1 MVIKP
6 NNMEFVIQRSE
17 IKGAVN
23 APPSKSYTHRAIA
36 IAALSKKATVKNPL
50 ISEDTRATI
59 RASEAFGASIE
70 HKKDSLV
77 IKGLDGKLKTPDNVL
92 DAANSG
98 TTLRIMTAVAS
109 LAEGATV
116 LTGDASIRSR
126 PNTPLLNAL
135 NDLGAE
141 AFSTR
146 NNGMAPIV
154 VRGKLR
160 GGRVYIDGSIS
171 SQFISALLIA
181 CPFAR
186 NETKVMIKGEMK
198 SRPYVNITIDML
210 KDAGAKIIEDG
221 TNAFTIPPEQEY
233 DLRSFNVPGDFS
245 SASYIIAAGVLCGD
259 ITIKNMF
266 PTEQGDSALIDILG
280 KMGAQIKW
288 DKKKGEV
295 KVSRSE
301 LNGISVDVGK
311 TPDLVPTLAVLGAV
325 SKGTM
330 FIENAEHVRFK
341 ETDRLHAMTVEL
353 RKMGVDITEEKDRLI
368 IRGGKLRGTVV
379 HGWDDHRVVMALAVA
394 GIVAGGTTIDTVESV
409 GISYPGFFKDLKKI
423 GAHISEFELKKG
435 NREDNNE

>member
-6 NNMEFVIQRSE
+6 THMKFVIQRSE
-17 IKGAVN
+17 IKGTVN

-36 IAALSKKATVKNPL
+36 IAALSKKATVNNPL

-59 RASEAFGASIE
+59 RASEAYGASFE
-70 HKKDSLV
+70 HKKESLV
-77 IKGLDGKLKTPDNVL
+77 IKGVVGKLKTPDNVL
-92 DAANSG
+92 DVANSG
-98 TTLRIMTAVAS
+98 TTLRIMTAIAS

-154 VRGKLR
+154 VRGKMR

-186 NETKVMIKGEMK
+186 TETKVMIKGEMK

-233 DLRSFNVPGDFS
+233 DLRSYNVPGDFS
-245 SASYIIAAGVLCGD
+245 SASYIMAAGALCGD
-259 ITIKNMF
+259 VTIKNLF
-266 PTEQGDSALIDILG
+266 PTEQGDSVLIDILG
-280 KMGAQIKW
+280 KMGTQIKW
-288 DKKKGEV
+288 DEKKGEV
-295 KVSRSE
+295 KVNRSE
-301 LNGISVDVGK
+301 LQGINVDVGK
-311 TPDLVPTLAVLGAV
+311 TPDLVPTLAVLGAA

-330 FIENAEHVRFK
+330 VIENAEHVRYK

-353 RKMGVDITEEKDRLI
+353 KKMGVDITEEKDRLI
-368 IRGGKLRGTVV
+368 IRGGTLKGAQV
-379 HGWDDHRVVMALAVA
+379 HGWDDHRIVMALAVA
-394 GIVAGGTTIDTVESV
+394 GMVAGGTTIDTVESV
-409 GISYPGFFKDLKKI
+409 GISYPGFFEDLKKI
-423 GAHISEFELKKG
+423 GAGVSEAQ
-435 NREDNNE
+435 

>member
-6 NNMEFVIQRSE
+6 DHMKFVIQRSE
-17 IKGAVN
+17 IKGTVN

-36 IAALSKKATVKNPL
+36 IAALSKKAIVRYPL

-77 IKGLDGKLKTPDNVL
+77 IKGFDGKLKTPDNVL
-92 DAANSG
+92 DVANSG

-141 AFSTR
+141 TFSTR

-154 VRGKLR
+154 VRGKMR
-160 GGRVYIDGSIS
+160 GGRVYIEGSIS

-210 KDAGAKIIEDG
+210 KDAGAKIIADG
-221 TNAFTIPPEQEY
+221 QNTFTIAPEQEY
-233 DLRSFNVPGDFS
+233 NMRSYNVPGDFS
-245 SASYIIAAGVLCGD
+245 SASYMMAAGVLCGEV
-259 ITIKNMF
+259 TIRNLF
-266 PTEQGDSALIDILG
+266 PTKQGDSVLIDILRN
-280 KMGAQIKW
+280 MGAQIKW
-288 DKKKGEV
+288 DEKKGEV
-295 KVSRSE
+295 KVSKSE
-301 LNGISVDVGK
+301 LAGISVDVGK

-330 FIENAEHVRFK
+330 VIENAEHVRYK

-353 RKMGVDITEEKDRLI
+353 KKMGVDITEEKERLI
-368 IRGGKLRGTVV
+368 IRGGTLKGAVV
-379 HGWDDHRVVMALAVA
+379 HGWDDHRIVMALAVA
-394 GIVAGGTTIDTVESV
+394 GMVAGGTTIDTVESV
-409 GISYPGFFKDLKKI
+409 RISYPEFFEDLKKI
-423 GAHISEFELKKG
+423 GAGVYEA
-435 NREDNNE
+435 

>member
-6 NNMEFVIQRSE
+6 THMKFVIQRSE
-17 IKGAVN
+17 IKGTVN

-36 IAALSKKATVKNPL
+36 IAALSKKATVNNPL

-59 RASEAFGASIE
+59 RASEAYGASFE
-70 HKKDSLV
+70 HKKESLV
-77 IKGLDGKLKTPDNVL
+77 IKGVVGKLKTPDNVL
-92 DAANSG
+92 DVANSG
-98 TTLRIMTAVAS
+98 TTLRIMTAIAS

-141 AFSTR
+141 TFSTR

-154 VRGKLR
+154 VRGKMR

-186 NETKVMIKGEMK
+186 TETKVMIKGEMK

-233 DLRSFNVPGDFS
+233 DLKSYDVPGDFS
-245 SASYIIAAGVLCGD
+245 SASYIMAAGALCGD
-259 ITIKNMF
+259 VTIKNLF
-266 PTEQGDSALIDILG
+266 PTEQGDSVLIDILRN
-280 KMGAQIKW
+280 MGAQIKW
-288 DKKKGEV
+288 DEKKGEV
-295 KVSRSE
+295 KVNKSE
-301 LNGISVDVGK
+301 LAGISVDVGK
-311 TPDLVPTLAVLGAV
+311 TPDLVPTLAVLGAA

-330 FIENAEHVRFK
+330 VIENAEHVRYK

-353 RKMGVDITEEKDRLI
+353 KKMGVDITEEKDRLI
-368 IRGGKLRGTVV
+368 IRGGTLKGAQV
-379 HGWDDHRVVMALAVA
+379 HGWDDHRIVMALAVA

-409 GISYPGFFKDLKKI
+409 SISYPGFFDDLKKI
-423 GAHISEFELKKG
+423 GAGVSEAQ
-435 NREDNNE
+435 

>member
-1 MVIKP
+1 MKL
-6 NNMEFVIQRSE
+6 VIQISDV
-17 IKGAVN
+17 KGVVN

-36 IAALSKKATVKNPL
+36 IAALSKKATVNNPL
-50 ISEDTRATI
+50 ISADTKATI

-70 HKKDSLV
+70 QKKDSLV
-77 IKGLDGKLKTPDNVL
+77 IKGFDGKLKTPDNVI
-92 DAANSG
+92 DVANSG

-141 AFSTR
+141 TFSTR

-154 VRGKLR
+154 VRGKMR

-181 CPFAR
+181 APFAK
-186 NETKVMIKGEMK
+186 NETRLMIKGEMK

-210 KDAGAKIIEDG
+210 KDAGAKIIVDG
-221 TNAFTIPPEQEY
+221 PNAFTIPPEQEY
-233 DLRSFNVPGDFS
+233 NLRNYNVPGDFS
-245 SASYIIAAGVLCGD
+245 SASYMMAAGALCGD
-259 ITIKNMF
+259 VTIKNMY

-288 DKKKGEV
+288 DEKKGEV

-301 LNGISVDVGK
+301 LMGITVDVGK
-311 TPDLVPTLAVLGAV
+311 TPDLVPTLAVLGAAA
-325 SKGTM
+325 KGTM
-330 FIENAEHVRFK
+330 IIENAEHVRFK

-353 RKMGVDITEEKDRLI
+353 KKMGVDINEEKDRLI
-368 IRGGKLRGTVV
+368 IKGGGLKGAQV
-379 HGWDDHRVVMALAVA
+379 HGWDDHRIVMSLAVA
-394 GIVAGGTTIDTVESV
+394 GMVAGGTTIDTVESV
-409 GISYPGFFKDLKKI
+409 GISYPGFFEDLKKI
-423 GAHISEFELKKG
+423 GAGVSEAQ
-435 NREDNNE
+435 

>member
-1 MVIKP
+1 M
-6 NNMEFVIQRSE
+6 NFVIQRSE
-17 IKGAVN
+17 IKGTVN

-36 IAALSKKATVKNPL
+36 IAALSKKVTLKNPL
-50 ISEDTRATI
+50 LSEDTRATI
-59 RASEAFGASIE
+59 RASEAFGAGIE

-77 IKGLDGKLKTPDNVL
+77 IKGFDGKLKTPDNVL
-92 DAANSG
+92 DVANSG

-141 AFSTR
+141 TFSTR

-154 VRGKLR
+154 VRGKMR

-186 NETKVMIKGEMK
+186 NETKVMIKGEIK

-233 DLRSFNVPGDFS
+233 DLISYNVPGDFS
-245 SASYIIAAGVLCGD
+245 SASYMMAAGALCGD
-259 ITIKNMF
+259 VTIKNLF
-266 PTEQGDSALIDILG
+266 PNEQGDSALIDILRN
-280 KMGAQIKW
+280 MGAQIKW
-288 DKKKGEV
+288 DEKKGEV
-295 KVSRSE
+295 KVSKRE
-301 LNGISVDVGK
+301 LVGIIVDVGK
-311 TPDLVPTLAVLGAV
+311 TPDLVPTLAVLGAA

-330 FIENAEHVRFK
+330 VIENAEHVRYK

-353 RKMGVDITEEKDRLI
+353 KKMGVDITEEKDRLI
-368 IRGGKLRGTVV
+368 IRGGTLKGTKV
-379 HGWDDHRVVMALAVA
+379 HGWDDHRIIMALAVA
-394 GIVAGGTTIDTVESV
+394 GMVAGETTIDTVESV
-409 GISYPGFFKDLKKI
+409 SISYPGFFEDLKKV
-423 GAHISEFELKKG
+423 GAGVSEAQQ
-435 NREDNNE
+435 

>member
-1 MVIKP
+1 MK
-6 NNMEFVIQRSE
+6 FVIQRSE
-17 IKGAVN
+17 IKGTVN

-36 IAALSKKATVKNPL
+36 IAALSKKATVNNPL

-59 RASEAFGASIE
+59 RASEAYGASFE
-70 HKKDSLV
+70 HKKESLV
-77 IKGLDGKLKTPDNVL
+77 IKGVVGKLKTPDNVL
-92 DAANSG
+92 DVANSG
-98 TTLRIMTAVAS
+98 TTLRIMTAIAS

-141 AFSTR
+141 TFSTR

-154 VRGKLR
+154 VRGKMR

-186 NETKVMIKGEMK
+186 TETKVMIKGEMK

-233 DLRSFNVPGDFS
+233 DLRSYNVPGDFS
-245 SASYIIAAGVLCGD
+245 SASYIMAAGALCGD
-259 ITIKNMF
+259 VTIKNLF
-266 PTEQGDSALIDILG
+266 PTEQGDSVLIDILG
-280 KMGAQIKW
+280 KMGTQIKW
-288 DKKKGEV
+288 DEKKGEV
-295 KVSRSE
+295 KVNRSE
-301 LNGISVDVGK
+301 LQGINVDVGK
-311 TPDLVPTLAVLGAV
+311 TPDLVPTLAVLGAA

-330 FIENAEHVRFK
+330 VIENAEHVRYK

-353 RKMGVDITEEKDRLI
+353 KKMGVDITEEKDRLI
-368 IRGGKLRGTVV
+368 IRGGTLKGAQV
-379 HGWDDHRVVMALAVA
+379 HGWDDHRIVMALAVA
-394 GIVAGGTTIDTVESV
+394 GMVAGGTTIDTVESV
-409 GISYPGFFKDLKKI
+409 GISYPGFFEDLKKI
-423 GAHISEFELKKG
+423 GAGVSEAQ
-435 NREDNNE
+435 